1 MKEKE
6 AKEILLSIL
15 AVAILILVV
24 LGISFA
30 AFNYSK
36 TGETVN
42 TITTG
47 SIVMNYSEP
56 QNGINIVNA
65 QPIDDSQG
73 MVLNGENNTFDFMV
87 SATMTGETTIN
98 YAITATKDQGS
109 TIADEKIKVYLTSA
123 DDAVVETPATT
134 VDQLQSSTNASDAG
148 APDGQYVLKQGT
160 YTSTTTTNYRL
171 RMWIKKTEALEPES
185 VSGTYKLRVNVYGKT
200 ITP

>member
-15 AVAILILVV
+15 GVSILILVV

-65 QPIDDSQG
+65 QPIDDNQG

-87 SATMTGETTIN
+87 SATMTGDTSIN

-123 DDAVVETPATT
+123 DDAIVETPATT
-134 VDQLQSSTNASDAG
+134 VDQLQSSKEASDAG

-160 YTSTTTTNYRL
+160 YTGATTISYRL
-171 RMWIKKTEALEPES
+171 RMWIVKTDVLESES